1 MSGVPPLPRPAGQTV
16 RQDFVGGPEAD
27 QNEAGLPESPSLVGK
42 ADVVCD
48 DVAGRKT
55 PQEIADP
62 DPGIERPTDV
72 CPELLG
78 AATGVGLLS
87 EEGGG
92 LGGELG
98 PNGQRRVG
106 VQLFG
111 PLHQVAMPLIGVLGC
126 PADDLL

>member
-42 ADVVCD
+42 ADVVCG

-62 DPGIERPTDV
+62 DPGLERPTAV

-78 AATGVGLLS
+78 APTGGGPLPG
-87 EEGGG
+87 EGGG

-98 PNGQRRVG
+98 PNGQRLAGGRA
-106 VQLFG
+106 FG
-111 PLHQVAMPLIGVLGC
+111 PTP
-126 PADDLL
+126 